1 MNDHEKLE
9 KIKEKMKQRAKEIF
23 KPAPPEIEEELKKE
37 KTLGNP
43 KNLISP
49 DNKEE

>member
-1 MNDHEKLE
+1 MNDDEKLE
-9 KIKEKMKQRAKEIF
+9 EIKEKMKKRAKEIF
-23 KPAPPEIEEELKKE
+23 KPAPPEIEEELRRE

-43 KNLISP
+43 KNLIIP

>member
-1 MNDHEKLE
+1 
-9 KIKEKMKQRAKEIF
+9 MKQRAKEIF
-23 KPAPPEIEEELKKE
+23 KPVPPKIEDELKKE

-43 KNLISP
+43 KNLIMP